1 MNTTVLPLNLKTE
14 ELTKK
19 FIAFGKSDYCAQFVY
34 MIEDMILA
42 DFTLIVLEI
51 L

>member
-1 MNTTVLPLNLKTE
+1 MNLKTE
-14 ELTKK
+14 ELAKK
-19 FIAFGKSDYCAQFVY
+19 FIAFGGNDYRAQFVY